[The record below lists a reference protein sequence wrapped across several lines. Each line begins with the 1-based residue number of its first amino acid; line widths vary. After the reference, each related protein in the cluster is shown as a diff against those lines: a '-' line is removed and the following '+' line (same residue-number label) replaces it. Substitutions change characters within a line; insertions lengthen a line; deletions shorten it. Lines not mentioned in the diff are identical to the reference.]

1 MKTKPDTGRHSE
13 EGRKILHRL
22 LIAAVVV
29 VYALIFVLD
38 YLLQLQFTF
47 FLLLSL
53 FGFVLLMLFYMLFRL
68 RERKEKEISE
78 NEIISGEKNIIEKS
92 SPLNENIFNDAI
104 FTIDQATGL
113 IIDCNEEAISLF
125 AASVKDQLIGIDPV
139 TLWDPAWIEEG
150 RRNIREVFSKPG
162 KTNIHGYFRAL
173 NQKNFEGIFQS
184 ARNADETRPEISIR
198 ISPIA
203 PEQSISPKQIV
214 TVEGDWFNDTAFSI
228 AFIGLNYRFVKV
240 NSAFCN
246 LSGYTE
252 NELKL
257 MSVIDLLHPDDKEN
271 EKGILSGLFRG
282 EVMSSR
288 RDKRLIRRNNE
299 VIWVKASMSLSRDKN
314 DHPKFVIA
322 MMENVT
328 QQKKFDKIFSE
339 NKNKLNSL
347 VENAEYSVVTV
358 DRRHTIMLINSRLSE
373 IFFTQTGIIV
383 ETGFNLLD
391 ILPATFHKDYLQIHA
406 RAFKGEQFVFEKT
419 LSVNGRRTD
428 IEIVVTP
435 VREKNGYI
443 RSISISGHDVT
454 ERKKNETELI
464 RAKEEAE
471 SATQAKAGFLATM
484 SHEIRT
490 PLNGV
495 IGMGKLL
502 SQTPLTPK
510 QQEFVDSILLS
521 GDALLSVINDVLDFS
536 KIESSKMEL
545 EHKPFSIK
553 RCIEETFDLLAAK
566 VIEKNL
572 SLHYSISRDLPSY
585 IYGDITRLRQVLM
598 NLVSNAIKFTLKG
611 KITISVSLNRN
622 MGGKVE
628 LRFDVQDTGIG
639 IPADKINRLFRSFSQ
654 VDASTAKTFGG
665 SGLGLAICKNLVG
678 LMGGKIWV
686 ESKEGEGSDFI
697 FTIIADTVP
706 KSEIP
711 KNHRKGTNKLAN
723 SYVLIVSDDK
733 SEAALFADYFRRWG
747 MIPQIADDVMKAVDI
762 VKQRTDFNLV
772 LIDAQTI
779 TDMPMHLA
787 EEIRNIRSKESLPI
801 VLFNAVKTDDIFFDY
816 TSDVISAVIPKNVD
830 RSKVLDI
837 LISVF
842 SIEDHQRSRDDL
854 SMQSQENKL
863 SDDYPLRIM
872 VAEDNMINQKLA
884 QNIFEGLGYRPT
896 LVSNGLQVIDELR
909 KTDYDLIF
917 MDVQMP
923 EMDGFEATRFIIH
936 KLKPAKKPVIIAMTA
951 FALEGDKEKCIEA
964 GMNDYISK
972 PFLIEEIVD
981 IIRKW
986 AGDEVKGHGSTAKED
1001 NVDNTRSLINQGTIE
1016 KLKDMTRGSDSS
1028 FFKKVLQMF
1037 IDQGDELVVEISDAL
1052 SGNDIKKVGSL
1063 AHKLKGSSLNLG
1075 AEVLAETCR
1084 TIELKARNNDGSGLE
1099 ELIRQLAREFSETK
1113 EALIKEINGD

>member
-1 MKTKPDTGRHSE
+1 LKTKQNTGRHSE
-13 EGRKILHRL
+13 QGRRILHRL

-38 YLLQLQFTF
+38 YLLQLHFAF

-53 FGFVLLMLFYMLFRL
+53 FGFVLLMLFYMLYRL
-68 RERKEKEISE
+68 RVRNHRKVVAEEKIEVEKEISQRPIQV
-78 NEIISGEKNIIEKS
+78 NET
-92 SPLNENIFNDAI
+92 IFSDAV
-104 FTIDQATGL
+104 FTINPSTGL
-113 IIDCNEEAISLF
+113 TISCNEAAIRLF
-125 AASVKDQLIGIDPV
+125 AAVTREQLIGIDLT
-139 TLWDPAWIEEG
+139 TLFDPAWSEED
-150 RRNIREVFSKPG
+150 RKTIRKELSQPHNA
-162 KTNIHGYFRAL
+162 NIHGYFRTL
-173 NQKNFEGIFQS
+173 NEKTFEGILHAVKIF
-184 ARNADETRPEISIR
+184 DEQVNVISVR
-198 ISPIA
+198 ISPLEKSLTI
-203 PEQSISPKQIV
+203 PVQQIV
-214 TVEGDWFNDTAFSI
+214 TSENDWFNDTGFAI
-228 AFIGLNYRFVKV
+228 AFIGLNYRFVKA
-240 NSAFCN
+240 NAAFCN
-246 LSGYTE
+246 LTGYNE
-252 NELKL
+252 NELKQL
-257 MSVIDLLHPDDKEN
+257 TVLDLLHPDDKEN
-271 EKGILSGLFRG
+271 EKSVLSGLFRG
-282 EVMSSR
+282 ELNSNR

-299 VIWVKASMSLSRDKN
+299 LIWVKSSMTLSRDKD

-328 QQKKFDKIFSE
+328 QQKKLDKIFSD
-339 NKNKLNSL
+339 NKSKLNSL
-347 VENAEYSVVTV
+347 VENAEYAVVTV
-358 DRRHTIMLINSRLSE
+358 DRRHTILLINSRLSE
-373 IFFTQTGIIV
+373 MFFTHTGIVV

-391 ILPATFHKDYLQIHA
+391 ILPGTFHKDYLDIHS
-406 RAFKGEQFVFEKT
+406 RAFKGEHFVFEKT
-419 LSVNGRRTD
+419 LTINGRRTD

-435 VREKNGYI
+435 VKEDNGYI
-443 RSISISGHDVT
+443 RNVSISGHDIT
-454 ERKKNETELI
+454 EKKKNEVELM
-464 RAKEEAE
+464 RAKQEAE
-471 SATQAKAGFLATM
+471 AATQAKTGFLATM

-521 GDALLSVINDVLDFS
+521 GDALLSVINDILDFS

-545 EHKPFSIK
+545 EHKPVSIK

-566 VIEKNL
+566 VIEKKL
-572 SLHYSISRDLPSY
+572 SLHYTIARDLPTY
-585 IYGDITRLRQVLM
+585 IYGDITRLRQILM

-611 KITISVSLNRN
+611 TITIAVSLNRN
-622 MGGKVE
+622 MGSKVE

-639 IPADKINRLFRSFSQ
+639 IPPDKINRLFRSFSQ
-654 VDASTAKTFGG
+654 ADAGTAKTFGG
-665 SGLGLAICKNLVG
+665 TGLGLAICKNLVG

-711 KNHRKGTNKLAN
+711 KNHRNGTNKLAN

-733 SEAALFADYFRRWG
+733 AEAALFADYFRRWG
-747 MIPQIADDVMKAVDI
+747 MIPQIADDVMKAVDL
-762 VKQRTDFNLV
+762 VKQRLDFNLV

-801 VLFNAVKTDDIFFDY
+801 VLFNAIKTDDIFFDY

-842 SIEDHQRSRDDL
+842 SIEEHQRSRDEF
-854 SMQSQENKL
+854 SMQGQANKL
-863 SDDYPLRIM
+863 SDEFPLRIM

-884 QNIFEGLGYRPT
+884 QNIFEGLGYKPT

-909 KTDYDLIF
+909 KADYDLIF

-923 EMDGFEATRFIIH
+923 EMDGFEATRFINH

-986 AGDEVKGHGSTAKED
+986 AGEKQDVKVPSAKAEEP
-1001 NVDNTRSLINQGTIE
+1001 VYTKSLLNLGTIE
-1016 KLKDMTRGSDSS
+1016 KLKDMTRGTDHS
-1028 FFKKVLQMF
+1028 FFKKVLMMF
-1037 IDQGDELVVEISDAL
+1037 IDQGNELVVEINAAL
-1052 SGNDIKKVGSL
+1052 SANDIKKVGSL

-1084 TIELKARNNDGSGLE
+1084 IIELKARNNDSNGME
-1099 ELIRQLAREFSETK
+1099 ELVRQLGKEFDETK
-1113 EALIKEINGD
+1113 NALLQEINGN